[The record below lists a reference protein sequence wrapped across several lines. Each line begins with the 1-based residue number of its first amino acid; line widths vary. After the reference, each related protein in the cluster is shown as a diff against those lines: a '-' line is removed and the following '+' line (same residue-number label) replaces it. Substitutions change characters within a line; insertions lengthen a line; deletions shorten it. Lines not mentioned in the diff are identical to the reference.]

1 MNDKS
6 NLQKTQ
12 RLTSIDVFRGMAI
25 AGMILVNNPGSWEH
39 VYAPLLHAEWHGFT
53 PTDFVFPAFLFIAGT
68 SIAFSLAKY
77 IKEEKPPQEVY
88 LRLLK
93 RCLILFALGLFLN
106 ASSLVMNALFKG
118 ESLSELANLRIMG
131 VLQRISLA
139 YFFAGIA
146 VLNLNK
152 KALWILS
159 GVILLG
165 YWGAMML
172 IPVPNYGAGN
182 LSLEGNLATYI
193 DRLVLGTKHLYING
207 FDPEGLFSTLP
218 AIVTVWLGYFAGDW
232 IRHQPIKSRTTIGLV
247 LFGIA
252 ALFIGWFWGL
262 VFPLNK
268 QLWTSSYVLYSAG
281 WASLLLAACYELIEV
296 RNIRSWSFPFK
307 VMGMNAIFIF
317 VLSGFIVRILY
328 RTNVGSGED
337 APTTYAWI
345 YETFFASWAGEING
359 SLLFAL
365 VSVAFW
371 WLILYFMYRQR
382 WFIKV

>member
-1 MNDKS
+1 
-6 NLQKTQ
+6 
-12 RLTSIDVFRGMAI
+12 
-25 AGMILVNNPGSWEH
+25 
-39 VYAPLLHAEWHGFT
+39 HAEWHGFT

-68 SIAFSLAKY
+68 SMAFSLAKY
-77 IKEEKPPQEVY
+77 IKQEKPPQEVY
-88 LRLLK
+88 LRLFK

-106 ASSLVMNALFKG
+106 TSSVVMNALFKG
-118 ESLSELANLRIMG
+118 ESLSELSNLRIMG

-139 YFFAGIA
+139 YFFAAIA
-146 VLNLNK
+146 VLNLKK

-172 IPVPNYGAGN
+172 IPVPNYGAGD
-182 LSLEGNLATYI
+182 LSLEGNLATYLDQLI
-193 DRLVLGTKHLYING
+193 LGTKHLYING

-218 AIVTVWLGYFAGDW
+218 VIVTVWLGYFTGDW

>member
-152 KALWILS
+152 KALWILT

-182 LSLEGNLATYI
+182 LSLEGNLATY
-193 DRLVLGTKHLYING
+193 
-207 FDPEGLFSTLP
+207 
-218 AIVTVWLGYFAGDW
+218 
-232 IRHQPIKSRTTIGLV
+232 
-247 LFGIA
+247 
-252 ALFIGWFWGL
+252 
-262 VFPLNK
+262 
-268 QLWTSSYVLYSAG
+268 
-281 WASLLLAACYELIEV
+281 
-296 RNIRSWSFPFK
+296 
-307 VMGMNAIFIF
+307 
-317 VLSGFIVRILY
+317 
-328 RTNVGSGED
+328 
-337 APTTYAWI
+337 
-345 YETFFASWAGEING
+345 
-359 SLLFAL
+359 
-365 VSVAFW
+365 
-371 WLILYFMYRQR
+371 
-382 WFIKV
+382 

>member
-1 MNDKS
+1 MTAELK
-6 NLQKTQ
+6 LPKTQ
-12 RLTSIDVFRGMAI
+12 RLTSIDVFRGIAI

-53 PTDFVFPAFLFIAGT
+53 PTDFVFPAFVFIAGT

-77 IKEEKPPQEVY
+77 IKEQKPPQEVY

-106 ASSLVMNALFKG
+106 ASSVIMNALFKG

-139 YFFAGIA
+139 YFFAAIA
-146 VLNLNK
+146 ILNLK
-152 KALWILS
+152 KKTLWILS

-193 DRLVLGTKHLYING
+193 DRLILGTKHLYING

-252 ALFIGWFWGL
+252 ALVIGWFWGL
-262 VFPLNK
+262 SFPINK

-328 RTNVGSGED
+328 RTNIGAGED

-345 YETFFASWAGEING
+345 YETFFASWAGAING

-365 VSVAFW
+365 ASVTFW

>member
-1 MNDKS
+1 MTSDLTPKKS
-6 NLQKTQ
+6 K

-68 SIAFSLAKY
+68 SMAFSLAKY
-77 IKEEKPPQEVY
+77 LKEGNPPQQVY
-88 LRLLK
+88 WRLLK

-106 ASSLVMNALFKG
+106 ASSVVMNSLFKG
-118 ESLSELANLRIMG
+118 APLSELANLRIMG

-139 YFFAGIA
+139 YFFAAIG
-146 VLNLNK
+146 VLNLKK

-159 GVILLG
+159 AVILLG

-172 IPVPNYGAGN
+172 IPVPDYGAGN
-182 LSLEGNLATYI
+182 LTLEGNLVTYM
-193 DRLVLGTKHLYING
+193 DQMVLGAKHLYING

-232 IRHQPIKSRTTIGLV
+232 IRHQPIKSRTSIGLV
-247 LFGIA
+247 LFGIG
-252 ALFIGWFWGL
+252 ALILGGIWGL
-262 VFPLNK
+262 IFPINK
-268 QLWTSSYVLYSAG
+268 QLWTSSYVLYSGG
-281 WASLLLAACYELIEV
+281 WALLLLAGCYELIEV
-296 RNIRSWSFPFK
+296 RAIRSWSFPFK
-307 VMGMNAIFIF
+307 VMGMNAIFVF
-317 VLSGFIVRILY
+317 VLSGFVVRILY
-328 RTNVGSGED
+328 RTNIGSGEN
-337 APTTYAWI
+337 APTTYGWI
-345 YETFFASWAGEING
+345 YETFFASWAGNING

-365 VSVAFW
+365 ASVVFW
-371 WLILYFMYRQR
+371 WSILYFMYRQR

>member
-1 MNDKS
+1 MTSDLTPKKS
-6 NLQKTQ
+6 K

-68 SIAFSLAKY
+68 SMAFSLAKY
-77 IKEEKPPQEVY
+77 LKEGNPPQQVY
-88 LRLLK
+88 WRLLK

-106 ASSLVMNALFKG
+106 ASSVVMNSLFKG
-118 ESLSELANLRIMG
+118 APLGELANLRIMG

-139 YFFAGIA
+139 YFFAAIG
-146 VLNLNK
+146 VLNLKK

-159 GVILLG
+159 AVILLG

-172 IPVPNYGAGN
+172 IPVPDYGAGN
-182 LSLEGNLATYI
+182 LTLEGNLVTYM
-193 DRLVLGTKHLYING
+193 DQMVLGAKHLYING

-232 IRHQPIKSRTTIGLV
+232 IRHQPIKSRTTIGLA
-247 LFGIA
+247 LFGIG
-252 ALFIGWFWGL
+252 ALILGGLWGL
-262 VFPLNK
+262 SFPINK
-268 QLWTSSYVLYSAG
+268 QLWTSSYVLYSGG
-281 WASLLLAACYELIEV
+281 WALLLLAGCYELIEV
-296 RNIRSWSFPFK
+296 RAIRSWSFPFK

-317 VLSGFIVRILY
+317 VLSGFVVRILY
-328 RTNVGSGED
+328 RTKIGSGED
-337 APTTYAWI
+337 APTTYSWI
-345 YETFFASWAGEING
+345 YKTFFASWAGDING

-365 VSVAFW
+365 VSVVFW
-371 WLILYFMYRQR
+371 WSILYFMYRQR